1 MEIQLKELK
10 NKAKKGLDQTEAE
23 AKLQIEI
30 IKKKIEEIGDKAD
43 DRLDIIIAEYN
54 IIEDQLEKRYKSFLS
69 KIKTFLAKLFKKV
82 SG

>member
-1 MEIQLKELK
+1 LEIQLKESK